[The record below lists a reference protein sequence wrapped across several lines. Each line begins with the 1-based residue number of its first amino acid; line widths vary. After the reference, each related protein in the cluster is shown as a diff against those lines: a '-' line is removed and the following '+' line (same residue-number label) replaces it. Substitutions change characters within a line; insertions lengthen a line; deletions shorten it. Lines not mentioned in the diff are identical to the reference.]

1 MKTMD
6 DIKPIIFTES
16 QQSAYDKLI
25 DFVSNEICRV
35 FILKGYAGTGK
46 TTLMKTLIESL
57 NKDNKPFRL
66 LASTGRAAK
75 ILSNATGFDAHTIH
89 GIIYKYNGLNLDLDE
104 VVKKRESSKIDDT
117 GQLFLNFNLCL
128 AKDTNLTIYIVDE
141 SSMISDIE
149 DKTATQALFGSGR
162 LLRDLLEY
170 DKNGKFIFVGDICQL
185 PPVSQKKSPA
195 LNPEYLRTT
204 FGFTVDEAELTDVV
218 RQSKGNDIV
227 VSAQKVRKLYYN
239 PQPYKWAKFPFKGY
253 KNIHLLNNQ
262 MELVSQYIDDV
273 KTSGYNEA
281 TLIGYS
287 NRQCNVLT
295 RLIRPS
301 LGLSSPTLSIGDL
314 LLITQNNY
322 ISGLMNGDQVVVEDV
337 SIQERRAGLTFVKVT
352 VKELFTGKPYTQFI
366 ISEILYNNQTNLTQP
381 QQKELLIDFYYRM
394 RDKGIRQQSDQFNE
408 MMMKDPYLNAIRAI
422 YGYALTCHKAQ
433 GGEWNRVYLDIPRNL
448 PGVEKPYVY
457 QWVYTAMTRAKTEIF
472 TADDF
477 WVM

>member
-1 MKTMD
+1 M
-6 DIKPIIFTES
+6 
-16 QQSAYDKLI
+16 
-25 DFVSNEICRV
+25 
-35 FILKGYAGTGK
+35 
-46 TTLMKTLIESL
+46 
-57 NKDNKPFRL
+57 
-66 LASTGRAAK
+66 
-75 ILSNATGFDAHTIH
+75 
-89 GIIYKYNGLNLDLDE
+89 
-104 VVKKRESSKIDDT
+104 
-117 GQLFLNFNLCL
+117 
-128 AKDTNLTIYIVDE
+128 
-141 SSMISDIE
+141 
-149 DKTATQALFGSGR
+149 
-162 LLRDLLEY
+162 
-170 DKNGKFIFVGDICQL
+170 GKFVFVGDICQL
-185 PPVSQKKSPA
+185 PPVTQKISPA
-195 LNPEYLRTT
+195 LSSEYFLNA
-204 FGFTVDEAELTDVV
+204 FDCKVDETELTDVV
-218 RQSKGNDIV
+218 RQSKDNDIV

-239 PQPYKWAKFPFKGY
+239 PQPNKWAKFPFKGY
-253 KNIHLLNNQ
+253 KNIHLLNSQ

-273 KTSGYNEA
+273 KTNGYNEA

-314 LLITQNNY
+314 LLISQNNY

-352 VKELFTGKPYTQFI
+352 VKELFTGKSYTQFI

-394 RDKGIRQQSDQFNE
+394 RDKGIRQQSGQFNE

-448 PGVEKPYVY
+448 PSVEKPYVY
-457 QWVYTAMTRAKTEIF
+457 QWVYTAMTRAKIEIF
-472 TADDF
+472 TVNDF